1 MRLSAVVALLLSI
14 GAFVLTILILFSGRN
29 PGFLPDVYITKI
41 DTSEIGTG
49 AINLIPDRFGSLV
62 DRLGDRAEE
71 IVNGVVQTAARE
83 LGVHDVYVAHIMNYC
98 VGDETP
104 NQARDNK
111 SADVNW
117 CSKQRAGWHFNLT
130 DSLERDIMQSNGTIV
145 SLLDIDWPT
154 AKVNDV
160 NNAVKTVGKALFV
173 FQVGAVAGTGLAMVL
188 SLLGILASG
197 RLFAFAATLVSLIA
211 FIWVG
216 VGSALGTVVS
226 VKLRDGF
233 RDNLNEY
240 GISASISHKYL
251 GMTWAATGAML
262 LVAVYWMF
270 ATCFGSRDHRREKS
284 HRHSNSSTQP
294 VVHEKRPRKKFIL
307 FGPRR
312 Y

>member
-1 MRLSAVVALLLSI
+1 MRPTAVVALLLSI

-41 DTSEIGTG
+41 DTSDIGTG
-49 AINLIPDRFGSLV
+49 GDIIPEQENSIL

-71 IVNGVVQTAARE
+71 IIGGVVQTAARE
-83 LGVHDVYVAHIMNYC
+83 VGVHDVYVAHIMNYC

-104 NQARDNK
+104 NQAKENK

-130 DSLERDIMQSNGTIV
+130 DALERDIKQSNGTV
-145 SLLDIDWPT
+145 ASLFDIDWPT
-154 AKVNDV
+154 AQVNDV

-173 FQVGAVAGTGLAMVL
+173 FQVGAVAGTGLTMIF

-197 RLFAFAATLVSLIA
+197 RLFAFAATLLSLIS

-216 VGSALGTVVS
+216 VGSALGTVVA

-233 RDNLNEY
+233 RDHLNNY
-240 GISASISHKYL
+240 GIRAYISNKYL

-284 HRHSNSSTQP
+284 HRHSTSSTQP
-294 VVHEKRPRKKFIL
+294 VVHEKRPRKKFIF